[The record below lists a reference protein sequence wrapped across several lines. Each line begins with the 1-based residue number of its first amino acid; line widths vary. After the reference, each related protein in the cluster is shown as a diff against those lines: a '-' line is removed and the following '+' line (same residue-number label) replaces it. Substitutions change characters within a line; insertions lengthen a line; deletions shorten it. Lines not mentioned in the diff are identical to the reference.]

1 MRLENNIRKLRFE
14 KGEMTQQQLAN
25 EVGVSRLTIHS
36 IETGNFMPSTMLSIK
51 IARFFGRTVEDI
63 FFIVEDESLEGTK

>member
-36 IETGNFMPSTMLSIK
+36 IETGKFMPSTMLSIK